1 MLLLKQTFA
10 DVTCTVAKDRD
21 PLARADLNPGDFNPG
36 DFNNLLLLHG
46 RAVAGEVIAGEVRPL
61 ARDLDG
67 HARNILKHVSVVKR
81 QSSEHAT

>member
-10 DVTCTVAKDRD
+10 DGTCTVAKDRD
-21 PLARADLNPGDFNPG
+21 PLARADLNPGDC
-36 DFNNLLLLHG
+36 NNLLLLHG

>member
-1 MLLLKQTFA
+1 M
-10 DVTCTVAKDRD
+10 AKDRD

-46 RAVAGEVIAGEVRPL
+46 RAVAGEVIAGEVIAGEVIAGEVRPL

>member
-10 DVTCTVAKDRD
+10 DGTCTVAKDRD

-46 RAVAGEVIAGEVRPL
+46 RAVAGEVRPL

>member
-1 MLLLKQTFA
+1 M
-10 DVTCTVAKDRD
+10 AKDRD
-21 PLARADLNPGDFNPG
+21 PLARADLNPG